1 MFRNQGSSDRL
12 DSANQ
17 GSPEREDSANQGS
30 PESEDSDSQGSP
42 GEYVPL
48 TRVRQID
55 CGFR

>member
-1 MFRNQGSSDRL
+1 MFSNQGSPDRL

-17 GSPEREDSANQGS
+17 GSPESEDSANQGS
-30 PESEDSDSQGSP
+30 PESEDSDSQGSR

-55 CGFR
+55 